1 MAARNPISAEYQEHV
16 MKYLPA
22 MWEPEFNLSRA
33 ADYLESWLQGTLSL
47 QPPLE
52 LSELRLPDQ
61 YRKAARAYLERAI
74 FQAAAKIWAEGV
86 PWPEA
91 KQLAT
96 KALEKAYPHKGK
108 GKGKGKGKRKGKG

>member
-22 MWEPEFNLSRA
+22 MREPEFNLSRA

-52 LSELRLPDQ
+52 LSDCFGIESCSV
-61 YRKAARAYLERAI
+61 YR
-74 FQAAAKIWAEGV
+74 
-86 PWPEA
+86 
-91 KQLAT
+91 
-96 KALEKAYPHKGK
+96 YPRQPPQVHCV
-108 GKGKGKGKRKGKG
+108 